1 MSSMECIA
9 QNEFLGHLGR
19 TMPYLLM
26 VFMASVCVSCL
37 VVGVRGLP
45 EVCEEPPNARTGT
58 MNCTGSVTKW
68 YFSKNLSVCM
78 PHHCGGYEKTYKG
91 FVTEGAC
98 KRGCVKLDRKKRPQP
113 SCWER
118 PQQGRCKASFS
129 KYFWND
135 IEGCVMYNGCYR
147 QGFLNIDDCRKKCG
161 DLTLPHRPRP
171 RDRNRER
178 TRRIMGRTPGY

>member
-1 MSSMECIA
+1 VPCELDPMSSMECIA

-68 YFSKNLSVCM
+68 NYFSQQFL
-78 PHHCGGYEKTYKG
+78 
-91 FVTEGAC
+91 C
-98 KRGCVKLDRKKRPQP
+98 KPSSHPQP
-113 SCWER
+113 NKGEKEKNK
-118 PQQGRCKASFS
+118 PFS
-129 KYFWND
+129 SN
-135 IEGCVMYNGCYR
+135 ELVLP
-147 QGFLNIDDCRKKCG
+147 FLD
-161 DLTLPHRPRP
+161 
-171 RDRNRER
+171 
-178 TRRIMGRTPGY
+178 